1 MKFDYCDVILKRDGS
16 ITVKFLDLNNKI
28 VYNKNEGVDQLKEE
42 LDLIKNNLRTRI
54 KPLIQNKYNLNID
67 SLVINNDNT
76 LPL

>member
-1 MKFDYCDVILKRDGS
+1 MKYDYCDVILKRDGS

-28 VYNKNEGVDQLKEE
+28 VYNKNDGVDQLKEE

-67 SLVINNDNT
+67 SL
-76 LPL
+76 LS